1 MLKLSFNPNKID
13 IMYIVCQHSIR
24 KSWSILNFLIPGK
37 SSIPWIDIRYSV
49 TLKQKENLPKYFTMK
64 LTTKLTTYKSDIV
77 LTVFKK
83 WVSQKANGLKFEH
96 L

>member
-1 MLKLSFNPNKID
+1 MEPGEVTSPYFQDLAWTLWD
-13 IMYIVCQHSIR
+13 QH
-24 KSWSILNFLIPGK
+24 NFIISRK
-37 SSIPWIDIRYSV
+37 SSIPWIDIHYSI
-49 TLKQKENLPKYFTMK
+49 TLKQKKNLPKYFTMK

-83 WVSQKANGLKFEH
+83 WLSQKADGLKFEH